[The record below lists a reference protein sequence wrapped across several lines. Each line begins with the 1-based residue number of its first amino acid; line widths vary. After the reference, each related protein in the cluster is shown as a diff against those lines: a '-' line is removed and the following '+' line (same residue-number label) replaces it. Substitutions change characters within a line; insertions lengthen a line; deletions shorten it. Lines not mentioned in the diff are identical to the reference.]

1 MERINKQ
8 RIFNF
13 YSRKNKWL
21 GIIDYKTLSL
31 SAIYVLVLFKICMS
45 LGIQLEFKIYI
56 FLNLVIPLFIFIVL
70 NIQEDNIVLKLE
82 FILKF
87 VLNKKIYVNYNP
99 YAYRK
104 IIYMKNVEKHYIE
117 KKT

>member
-1 MERINKQ
+1 MLLQNFILIKRPIG
-8 RIFNF
+8 IFPP
-13 YSRKNKWL
+13 
-21 GIIDYKTLSL
+21 G
-31 SAIYVLVLFKICMS
+31 
-45 LGIQLEFKIYI
+45 
-56 FLNLVIPLFIFIVL
+56 LFIFIVL
-70 NIQEDNIVLKLE
+70 NTQEDNIVLKLE